1 MKELLKIH
9 MSCYCFKDLAVA
21 VAVAVAVAG
30 TRRNSEPVMMGF
42 YTWKI

>member
-1 MKELLKIH
+1 MKELLKIP
-9 MSCYCFKDLAVA
+9 MSCYCFNDL
-21 VAVAVAVAG
+21 AVAVAVAG